1 MSRHNPVNFTSRLVE
16 GSFESFKTAFSRSI
30 LGLLF
35 VKNKRNPVVFQ
46 SKRFNQDVVD
56 QVIRFAHSSLQSQVN
71 PNLLK
76 YLKLQTTLDIDWDS
90 GARIKEISNFKIR
103 IYANVA
109 ELDLGN
115 ITFRQSIPQIQ
126 IDFFT
131 SESDAAGPA
140 IEGHLRELVDE
151 LGTKAVQIT
160 RHNFESRSGKQAAA
174 SLGVQRI
181 PAVIINR
188 NQEIL
193 ENPSK
198 SLLFD
203 RVHGLLSPSIVTSQ
217 PNFTKDLSLEMVERA
232 LTATY

>member
-1 MSRHNPVNFTSRLVE
+1 MSFTSRLVD

-35 VKNKRNPVVFQ
+35 VKNKRNPAVYQ

-56 QVIRFAHSSLQSQVN
+56 QVIRFAHSSLQSQIS

-90 GARIKEISNFKIR
+90 GARIKEISHFKIR
-103 IYANVA
+103 LYANVA

-115 ITFRQSIPQIQ
+115 ITFQQSIPRIQ
-126 IDFFT
+126 VDFFT

-140 IEGHLRELVDE
+140 IEGYLRELTDE
-151 LGTKAVQIT
+151 LGADVVQMT
-160 RHNFESRSGKQAAA
+160 RHNFETRSGKQAAS
-174 SLGVQRI
+174 SLGVGRI

-198 SLLFD
+198 NLLFD
-203 RVHGLLSPSIVTSQ
+203 KVHGLLSPSIVTSQ
-217 PNFTKDLSLEMVERA
+217 PVFTKDLSLGMVQQA
-232 LTATY
+232 LTTNTS